1 MELKVHLLLMKMI
14 ATTLERINNIEFEE
28 VKIDLAK
35 RQHLSQEFAGGVKCI
50 RSPANLV
57 DIHRIGVKIDQIQRS
72 VQEAAGVL
80 NDLETAGN
88 VSEEEHSCSN
98 IRFRLWMLRSL
109 TNIFMQSEE
118 YNA

>member
-1 MELKVHLLLMKMI
+1 MRSTRYGVSLRKKIKKMELKVHLLLMKMI

-35 RQHLSQEFAGGVKCI
+35 RQHLSQEFA
-50 RSPANLV
+50 
-57 DIHRIGVKIDQIQRS
+57 GVKIDQIQRS